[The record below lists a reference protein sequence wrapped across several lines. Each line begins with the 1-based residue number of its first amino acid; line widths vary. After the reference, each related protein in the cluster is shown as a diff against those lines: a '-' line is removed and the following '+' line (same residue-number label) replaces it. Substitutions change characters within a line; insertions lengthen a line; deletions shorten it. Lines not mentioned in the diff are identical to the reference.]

1 MKKILGKG
9 FEVNNSFSFIFILIN
24 VFLEF
29 LSIDSLILVIL
40 EILVIG
46 VMEVLI
52 LFLLSE
58 FEVFLDISM
67 FFLELEIFV
76 LELELFILFSMIE
89 LVLSSLLMLNFIS
102 IIILFFMS

>member
-9 FEVNNSFSFIFILIN
+9 FEVNNSLSFIFILMN
-24 VFLEF
+24 VFLEI
-29 LSIDSLILVIL
+29 LSIDSLKLVIL

-52 LFLLSE
+52 LFLLSK

-67 FFLELEIFV
+67 FFLV
-76 LELELFILFSMIE
+76 LEMFCIYIL
-89 LVLSSLLMLNFIS
+89 
-102 IIILFFMS
+102 

>member
-9 FEVNNSFSFIFILIN
+9 FEVINSFSFIFILMN

-102 IIILFFMS
+102 IIILFFVS

>member
-9 FEVNNSFSFIFILIN
+9 FEVNNSFSFIFILMN
-24 VFLEF
+24 VFLEI
-29 LSIDSLILVIL
+29 LSIVSLKLVIL
-40 EILVIG
+40 EISVIG

-58 FEVFLDISM
+58 FEVFFDISM

-76 LELELFILFSMIE
+76 LELELLILLIMIV

>member
-9 FEVNNSFSFIFILIN
+9 FEVNNSFSFIFILMN
-24 VFLEF
+24 VFLEI
-29 LSIDSLILVIL
+29 LSIDSLKLVIL

-58 FEVFLDISM
+58 FEVFFDISM

-76 LELELFILFSMIE
+76 LELELLILLIMIV

>member
-67 FFLELEIFV
+67 FFLVLEIFV
-76 LELELFILFSMIE
+76 LELELFIFFGMIE
-89 LVLSSLLMLNFIS
+89 LVLSSLLMLNFIC